1 MPTRTKRRL
10 IASATQAV
18 LLFGMATSAGAQG
31 APLSG
36 YMEVHYNKVQPQDPV
51 LDFHRFVLVMS
62 HGFTPRIRFVG
73 ELEVEHAVVEG
84 LEEGGEVALEQAYL
98 DFLLTRSFNIRAGMM
113 LIPVG
118 IINERHEP
126 PVFNGVVRPFVDTV
140 IIPTTWFEP
149 GVGAHGEIGN
159 GLRYRVLATAPLN
172 AAEFSAAE
180 GIREGQQHGAEA
192 NVRSFAATGRLEYLG
207 VPHLTLGGSFW
218 TGDSSFAVRGVDS
231 AVRVGEADARYHRG
245 PLELRGEFAHVS
257 ITDADRLNLAL
268 RRQTGVSPNVAS
280 AMRGFYGEAAYRI
293 WNAGAPRDLVAFVRY
308 ENFDTQ
314 YRMPDGFVP
323 LKLYDRDAWVIGTTY
338 FPEPDIAVKVDYV
351 RLANQSGIVK
361 TSHGLNVGLGWWF

>member
-1 MPTRTKRRL
+1 MRRKWL
-10 IASATQAV
+10 VNGV
-18 LLFGMATSAGAQG
+18 LQGLLLVGLPAMGAAQG
-31 APLSG
+31 SALSG
-36 YMEVHYNKVQPQDPV
+36 YMELHYNKVEPQDAI
-51 LDFHRFVLVMS
+51 LDFHRFVLLMS
-62 HGFTPRIRFVG
+62 HSFSPRIRFVG
-73 ELEVEHAVVEG
+73 ELEVEHAIVEG
-84 LEEGGEVALEQAYL
+84 LEDKGELELEQAYL
-98 DFLLTRSFNIRAGMM
+98 DFLLSRSFNLRAGMM

-126 PVFNGVVRPFVDTV
+126 PVFNGVERPFVDTV
-140 IIPTTWFEP
+140 IIPTTWFEA

-159 GLRYRVLATAPLN
+159 GLRYRMLATAPLD

-192 NVRSFAATGRLEYLG
+192 NVRNFAATGRVEYLG
-207 VPHLTLGGSFW
+207 IAHLTMGGSFW
-218 TGDSSFAVRGVDS
+218 TGDSSFSVRGVDS

-245 PLELRGEFAHVS
+245 PLELRGEFAYVS
-257 ITDADRLNLAL
+257 ITDADRLNAAL
-268 RRQTGVSPNVAS
+268 QRQLGVSPNVAS

-314 YRMPDGFVP
+314 YRMPEGFVP
-323 LKLYDRDAWVIGTTY
+323 LKLYDRDAWIVGATY

-351 RLANQSGIVK
+351 RLANQSGITK
-361 TSHGLNVGLGWWF
+361 PSNGFNVGLGWWF